1 MEYSK
6 FNDPMNYMRVTRELI
21 DMGIPSTAIFAAK
34 SDESINHVKA
44 SYCLTSIDELDKFL
58 DDIDIVIIENIAL
71 SKYLNS
77 LQIYEYVILRGFN
90 ITRVNLRKKINN
102 LIRHRIIQ
110 ENEIILRG
118 AEHGIKYYEL
128 DHFGYI
134 IARHQGV
141 YFHMGNRYISFSK
154 KQEENIS
161 PDTAVDVKRILA
173 GNQIVLSLLIS
184 GVTMQRFGIMETM
197 RSINQEN
204 GIYMLR
210 TAANVRIN
218 SESVLA
224 YEVVRDTPDSYEK
237 IKDKI
242 DRYYQLVNSKSYI
255 ESNFHDDRVYPQL
268 IICGESYEHNI
279 KVFEF
284 LRENNLLREED
295 PILFTED
302 LLNINNSSVSIY
314 MIKDNTREWYS
325 LPTRN
330 SSMYIDGKTA

>member
-21 DMGIPSTAIFAAK
+21 DMGIPGTAIFAAK

-44 SYCLTSIDELDKFL
+44 SYCLTSIDELDKLL
-58 DDIDIVIIENIAL
+58 DDIDLVIIENIAL

-268 IICGESYEHNI
+268 IICGDQ
-279 KVFEF
+279 
-284 LRENNLLREED
+284 L
-295 PILFTED
+295 
-302 LLNINNSSVSIY
+302 
-314 MIKDNTREWYS
+314 
-325 LPTRN
+325 
-330 SSMYIDGKTA
+330 

>member
-21 DMGIPSTAIFAAK
+21 DMGIPGTAIFAAK

-44 SYCLTSIDELDKFL
+44 SYCLTSIDELDKLL
-58 DDIDIVIIENIAL
+58 DDIDLVIIENIAL

-154 KQEENIS
+154 KTGRKHFTGYSSRCQAYSGWQSDCSFIVN
-161 PDTAVDVKRILA
+161 KRCNNA
-173 GNQIVLSLLIS
+173 AFRNNGN
-184 GVTMQRFGIMETM
+184 
-197 RSINQEN
+197 
-204 GIYMLR
+204 
-210 TAANVRIN
+210 
-218 SESVLA
+218 
-224 YEVVRDTPDSYEK
+224 YEK
-237 IKDKI
+237 H
-242 DRYYQLVNSKSYI
+242 KSR
-255 ESNFHDDRVYPQL
+255 EW
-268 IICGESYEHNI
+268 NI
-279 KVFEF
+279 YAQ
-284 LRENNLLREED
+284 
-295 PILFTED
+295 
-302 LLNINNSSVSIY
+302 NSSKCPY
-314 MIKDNTREWYS
+314 K
-325 LPTRN
+325 
-330 SSMYIDGKTA
+330 

>member
-21 DMGIPSTAIFAAK
+21 DMGIPGTAIFAAK

-44 SYCLTSIDELDKFL
+44 SYCLTSIDELDKLL
-58 DDIDIVIIENIAL
+58 DDIDLVIIENIAL

-173 GNQIVLSLLIS
+173 GNQIVLSL
-184 GVTMQRFGIMETM
+184 
-197 RSINQEN
+197 
-204 GIYMLR
+204 
-210 TAANVRIN
+210 
-218 SESVLA
+218 
-224 YEVVRDTPDSYEK
+224 
-237 IKDKI
+237 
-242 DRYYQLVNSKSYI
+242 
-255 ESNFHDDRVYPQL
+255 
-268 IICGESYEHNI
+268 
-279 KVFEF
+279 
-284 LRENNLLREED
+284 
-295 PILFTED
+295 
-302 LLNINNSSVSIY
+302 
-314 MIKDNTREWYS
+314 
-325 LPTRN
+325 
-330 SSMYIDGKTA
+330 